1 MGREWREVTAGWGC
15 GQDSDQHGAAAAVC
29 SPCTSVLGHRLECNP
44 PVWDPLRL
52 VTACLGLSA
61 SSGLPHSPAVP
72 VTRGTLTETGGP
84 PCSDPQGT
92 AQEPFWSHRHGLCM
106 PRTWGRGGFSHTGSI
121 CSFLSGEENNTLSL
135 GPHLSAAQV
144 LPTTKGVR
152 RL

>member
-1 MGREWREVTAGWGC
+1 MTAGWGC

-72 VTRGTLTETGGP
+72 VTRGTLTETGGHP
-84 PCSDPQGT
+84 ALTPK
-92 AQEPFWSHRHGLCM
+92 GLL
-106 PRTWGRGGFSHTGSI
+106 RS
-121 CSFLSGEENNTLSL
+121 LSGATGMVCACPGHGAEEDSLTLVPSE
-135 GPHLSAAQV
+135 AF
-144 LPTTKGVR
+144 
-152 RL
+152 